1 MDSDE
6 AVVQEAAS
14 AVAEAAPAAAADTC
28 GTALAEFQSYL
39 DGFDRTA
46 EGAGSSKGT
55 DRYSGMDVRTN
66 VAKGKSWV

>member
-14 AVAEAAPAAAADTC
+14 AVAEAAPAAAADT
-28 GTALAEFQSYL
+28 GGNALAEFRYL

-55 DRYSGMDVRTN
+55 DR
-66 VAKGKSWV
+66 